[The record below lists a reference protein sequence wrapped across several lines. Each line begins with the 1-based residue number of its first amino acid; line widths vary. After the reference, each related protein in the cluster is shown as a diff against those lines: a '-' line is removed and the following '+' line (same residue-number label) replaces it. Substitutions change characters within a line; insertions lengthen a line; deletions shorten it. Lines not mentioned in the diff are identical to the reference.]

1 MIEPSS
7 GRPTTYGPGTPLLF
21 GIAATVALL
30 VAFLIGF
37 QLGSGEDRVR
47 TIVIG
52 ASPEADAAAPLPP
65 RTPSVEP
72 GGLIQEPQVAN
83 ELQQAYYANLHLG
96 AWVVCVEGP
105 TLSCVSA
112 KHAQL
117 DSDRAF
123 DAPATHWADV
133 HVATLTKGSR
143 VYLVGN
149 LEHVWVGA
157 VEGREPQLYDRLL
170 GVTLNGSV
178 QFVDLGD
185 LPAGDYVVLN
195 RSENA
200 FTERGPV
207 SLAIGLTIKPAA

>member
-7 GRPTTYGPGTPLLF
+7 GRPTTSGPGTPLLV
-21 GIAATVALL
+21 GIVATAALL

-47 TIVIG
+47 TIIVG
-52 ASPEADAAAPLPP
+52 ASAGADAAAALPSSS
-65 RTPSVEP
+65 SVEP
-72 GGLIQEPQVAN
+72 GGLIQEPKVAN

-96 AWVVCVEGP
+96 AWVVCAEERS
-105 TLSCVSA
+105 LSCVSA
-112 KHAQL
+112 RHVQL
-117 DSDRAF
+117 DSERTF
-123 DAPATHWADV
+123 DAPATHWPALP
-133 HVATLTKGSR
+133 VAILTKGSR
-143 VYLVGN
+143 TYLIGN
-149 LEHVWVGA
+149 LEHVWIGA

-195 RSENA
+195 RAENA
-200 FTERGPV
+200 FTDRGPV
-207 SLAIGLTIKPAA
+207 SLAIGLTIKPAG

>member
-7 GRPTTYGPGTPLLF
+7 GRPITSGPGTPLLF
-21 GIAATVALL
+21 GILATGALL

-47 TIVIG
+47 TIIVG
-52 ASPEADAAAPLPP
+52 ASPGADAAAELS

-72 GGLIQEPQVAN
+72 GGLIQGPQVAN

-96 AWVVCVEGP
+96 AWVVCAEGS

-112 KHAQL
+112 KHVQL
-117 DSDRAF
+117 DSERAF
-123 DAPATHWADV
+123 DPPATHWPAV
-133 HVATLTKGSR
+133 PVATLTKGSR
-143 VYLVGN
+143 TYLVGN
-149 LEHVWVGA
+149 LEHVWIGA

-178 QFVDLGD
+178 LFVDLGD

-200 FTERGPV
+200 FTDRGPV